1 MGCAECH
8 DHKFDPVLTKDFYS
22 MKAFFADIE
31 ETGLVPDR
39 GLKAW
44 GTQLL
49 LAPPDVETR
58 LTALK
63 ARWEAA
69 AARRERIAG
78 KKTAQNAEWKWE
90 PQRPSAASSR
100 NGSVLRVYNDE
111 PVETTLERSGSLV
124 TEKTPGDGLVMA
136 TGPLP
141 DNDIYSITLKPGEG
155 VFTALLLEAVQEE
168 SLPGNRMA
176 RGADRFVLSEVELDA
191 GASKVALDFAVT
203 TAQVPSDDLP
213 AMAAIDGDSR
223 TGFGLRMP
231 SGGRNQL
238 IVYFQTPVKLAQPDT
253 ITVRLRFESEIRR
266 ALLGRMRFSLSRMQ
280 PAADLRDVW
289 REAEKAEAAYF
300 LLKASV
306 PHVMSVE
313 QKTEME
319 VSRVLPRGNFLDDS
333 GEIVEPAIPAFLG
346 KLDTGGRKATR
357 LDLAN
362 WLVSR
367 ENPLTA
373 RVYVNRVW
381 RQLFGTG
388 LSKVLDDL
396 GSQGEWPT
404 HPELLDWLAFQFQ
417 DTWDMK
423 RLMKTIVMSQTYR
436 QASTGNAGAETKD
449 PGNRLLARQNRF
461 RVDAE
466 TVRDIA
472 LAASGLLVEKFGG
485 PSVKPVQPEG
495 YLAALNFPKRDYSES
510 RAGDL
515 YRRGLY
521 THWQRTFLHPSLAAF
536 DAPTRE
542 ECVVNRSG
550 SNTPLQALVLLN
562 DPIYIEASRVFAQN
576 ILASGGVGL
585 RAQLDWAFERALARL
600 PTVKERQL
608 LIRLHAA
615 SLAEFTAK
623 PKQAAELI
631 SIGEAPRTKAAAVEL
646 AAMTN
651 VARAILNLSET
662 ITRN

>member
-1 MGCAECH
+1 
-8 DHKFDPVLTKDFYS
+8 
-22 MKAFFADIE
+22 
-31 ETGLVPDR
+31 
-39 GLKAW
+39 
-44 GTQLL
+44 
-49 LAPPDVETR
+49 
-58 LTALK
+58 
-63 ARWEAA
+63 
-69 AARRERIAG
+69 
-78 KKTAQNAEWKWE
+78 
-90 PQRPSAASSR
+90 
-100 NGSVLRVYNDE
+100 
-111 PVETTLERSGSLV
+111 
-124 TEKTPGDGLVMA
+124 
-136 TGPLP
+136 
-141 DNDIYSITLKPGEG
+141 
-155 VFTALLLEAVQEE
+155 
-168 SLPGNRMA
+168 MA

-213 AMAAIDGDSR
+213 AMAAIDGDPR

-576 ILASGGVGL
+576 IMASGGVGL

-615 SLAEFTAK
+615 SLAEFAAK

-631 SIGEAPRTKAAAVEL
+631 SIGEAKRTKAAAVEL